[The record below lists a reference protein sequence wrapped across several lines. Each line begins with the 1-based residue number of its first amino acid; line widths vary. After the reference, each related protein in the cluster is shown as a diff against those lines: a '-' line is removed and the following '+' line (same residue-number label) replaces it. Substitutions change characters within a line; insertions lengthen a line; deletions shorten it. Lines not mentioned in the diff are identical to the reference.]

1 MSTAMIRELL
11 IWSTGHSGANDP
23 DRVASPAT
31 GSAVLAG
38 GTDMARSPP
47 SPPRPTEARG
57 APGPRLG

>member
-11 IWSTGHSGANDP
+11 IWSTGHSGTNDP

-38 GTDMARSPP
+38 GTRMARSP

-57 APGPRLG
+57 APGPRPA